1 MSPLLPS
8 ALLLALTCLAA
19 PSRAAE
25 ITTIAGNGKPTT
37 AGDSGPATAA
47 SLHDPFGITR
57 GPDGLLYV
65 CEFNGH
71 AVRRIAADGTI
82 STIAG
87 TGKPGFSGDGGPATA
102 AQLNKP
108 HEIRFGPDGALYIS
122 DMSTHTI
129 RRVDMST
136 GTISTFAGTGKP
148 GFSGDGG
155 PASSAAL
162 HDPIAIEFSPDGHSL
177 LLCDIGNQRVRS
189 IDLNSRIITTL
200 CGNGAKAP
208 TPDGAPLSP
217 ATPLHGPRTIT
228 FDPKGNLWLALRDGH
243 TIFRASLSDRI
254 LHRVAGTGKP
264 GFSGN
269 DGPASAA
276 SLSGPKGLA
285 SDSRGR
291 IYIADTESHS
301 IRVIDPAS
309 GLISVI
315 AGTGSK
321 GHASSPNPLETQ
333 LARPHGVFIDKD
345 GSLYI
350 GDSEN
355 HVVRRVTGLN

>member
-1 MSPLLPS
+1 MSRLLPS
-8 ALLLALTCLAA
+8 VILFTLVSIAA

-25 ITTIAGNGKPTT
+25 ITTIAGNGKPAT
-37 AGDSGPATAA
+37 AGDNGPAT
-47 SLHDPFGITR
+47 
-57 GPDGLLYV
+57 
-65 CEFNGH
+65 
-71 AVRRIAADGTI
+71 
-82 STIAG
+82 
-87 TGKPGFSGDGGPATA
+87 
-102 AQLNKP
+102 
-108 HEIRFGPDGALYIS
+108 
-122 DMSTHTI
+122 
-129 RRVDMST
+129 
-136 GTISTFAGTGKP
+136 
-148 GFSGDGG
+148 
-155 PASSAAL
+155 SAAL
-162 HDPIAIEFSPDGHSL
+162 HDPIAIEFSPDSRSL
-177 LLCDIGNQRVRS
+177 LICDIGNQRVRS
-189 IDLNSRIITTL
+189 IDLKSRIITTIA
-200 CGNGAKAP
+200 GNGAKAP

-269 DGPASAA
+269 GGPASAA

-285 SDSRGR
+285 SDSLGR

-301 IRVIDPAS
+301 IRVIDPAT
-309 GLISVI
+309 GLISVV

-321 GHASSPNPLETQ
+321 GNASSPNPLQTQ

>member
-1 MSPLLPS
+1 MSRLLPS
-8 ALLLALTCLAA
+8 AILLALTCLAA

-25 ITTIAGNGKPTT
+25 ITTIAGTGKPTT

-71 AVRRIAADGTI
+71 TVRRIAADGTI

-87 TGKPGFSGDGGPATA
+87 TGKPGFSGDGGPASS

-129 RRVDMST
+129 RRVDMSN

-155 PASSAAL
+155 PATSAAL
-162 HDPIAIEFSPDGHSL
+162 HDPIAIEFSPDSRSL
-177 LLCDIGNQRVRS
+177 LICDIGNQRVRS
-189 IDLNSRIITTL
+189 IDLKSRIITTIA
-200 CGNGAKAP
+200 GNGAKDP

-228 FDPKGNLWLALRDGH
+228 FDPKGNLCLALRDGH

-269 DGPASAA
+269 GGPASAA

-285 SDSRGR
+285 SDSLGR

-309 GLISVI
+309 GLISVV
-315 AGTGSK
+315 AGTGAK
-321 GHASSPNPLETQ
+321 GNASSPNPLQTQ